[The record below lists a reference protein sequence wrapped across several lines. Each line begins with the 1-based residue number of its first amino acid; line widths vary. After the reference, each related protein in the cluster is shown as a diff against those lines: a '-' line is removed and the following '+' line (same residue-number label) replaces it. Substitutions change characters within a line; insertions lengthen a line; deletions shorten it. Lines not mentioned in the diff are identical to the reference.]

1 MKRDLRRF
9 ASMAAALA
17 LALGTAA
24 SPLGMASAQADG
36 GLTITGNV
44 VGSAGNLGNLRVSG
58 CTTDWNFCS
67 DTFLTDDGGN
77 FALTG
82 LQSGSYI
89 LDFET
94 GPSYQWGYYV
104 GPGLTQDFG
113 SATPVS
119 AGSALTDVQ
128 LQAALSISGQLT
140 GAAGDLASLQV
151 QACSEN
157 SGCVV
162 GTVDDSGNYSVTG
175 LAPATYALRIVAAV
189 GIGPMNTDPHSPYES
204 GYYDGS
210 GLSPKSAK
218 ALPIV
223 VTDQDVTLPVFNVPV
238 GAVLRGA
245 FTGTAGNI
253 GNMFVEVCALK
264 NSGCIDTVTAD
275 DGSFYV
281 SGLWPDDYRV
291 FVQDWTNTYARG
303 YYTPS
308 GLTQSDYTWTPVIVG
323 ARGVDLPT
331 LALVPASTIQGT
343 VTGDS
348 GNLGAISVLACPN
361 AILGNCYGAQTD
373 DSGSFTVTGLPSGSY
388 SLNFSDWTG
397 TYAPGYYSDSGV
409 TVPTADHATLVN
421 VPPSASGLT
430 VALTSGSTALAP
442 WSPTDVTA
450 TAGDGSATVSW
461 TPSYDEGSAITGF
474 DVIASDGSTCAST
487 TTSCTV
493 TGLVNGTAYTF
504 EVAATNAI
512 GTGGYSLPSQP
523 VAPIGPARN
532 GPAKLV
538 ISATTHTT
546 QAGANLLVTV
556 SALNKNGTI
565 NTGYSRT
572 VQFTSTDLRAAIPDQ
587 YTFTPA
593 DAGTHTFTVSLAM
606 VGSQSISV
614 SDRTLNSRK
623 LSISVKPGPEAS
635 LVVTGPETATAG
647 VAAHYKVM
655 AVDALGNIVTND
667 ASPLSITGTDP
678 AMSVSPAPVALV
690 GGKHAFSA
698 TFKTAGV
705 QSIQIADATNPSIVA
720 TIGGI
725 SVSPA
730 KAASISLTGLANP
743 ATAGVATTVTA
754 TVHDRFG
761 NVATGY
767 LGTVH
772 FISNDKA
779 AALPPDYTF
788 TASDAGVH
796 TFTVTLNTKG
806 NRWVTVRDASKHSV
820 GGKTQTTVVA
830 SNP

>member
-1 MKRDLRRF
+1 MKRDLRRIM
-9 ASMAAALA
+9 SMAAALV
-17 LALGTAA
+17 LAVGTAA
-24 SPLGMASAQADG
+24 SPLGLASAQAGG
-36 GLTITGNV
+36 GLTISGNV
-44 VGSAGNLGNLRVSG
+44 VGDAGNLGGTSISG
-58 CTTDWNFCS
+58 CTTDWTFCS
-67 DTFLTDDGGN
+67 DAFVTDDSGD
-77 FALTG
+77 FVMTG
-82 LQSGSYI
+82 LQSGAYI
-89 LDFET
+89 LQFQT
-94 GPSYQWGYYV
+94 GPAYQWGYYV
-104 GPGLTQDFG
+104 GPGLTQDVQA
-113 SATPVS
+113 ATPVA
-119 AGSALTDVQ
+119 AGSTLSDVQ
-128 LQAALSISGQLT
+128 LATAFSISGSLT
-140 GAAGDLASLQV
+140 GAAGALGTLHV
-151 QACSEN
+151 RACSTA
-157 SGCVV
+157 SGCID

-175 LAPATYALRIVAAV
+175 LSSGTYNLMIVATL
-189 GIGPMNTDPHSPYES
+189 GIGPMNIDPHSPYES
-204 GYYDGS
+204 GYYDGP

-218 ALPIV
+218 AVPIV
-223 VTDQDVTLPVFNVPV
+223 VDNQSVTVPVFNVPV

-245 FTGTAGNI
+245 FTGSAGNI
-253 GNMFVEVCALK
+253 GNMYVEVCSLK
-264 NSGCIDTVTAD
+264 YGGCIKTVTAD
-275 DGSFYV
+275 DGTFYV
-281 SGLWPDDYRV
+281 GGLWPDDYRV
-291 FVQDWTNTYARG
+291 FIQDWTNTYARG

-474 DVIASDGSTCAST
+474 DVIASDGSTCTST

-623 LSISVKPGPEAS
+623 LAIAVKPGPEAN

-647 VAAHYKVM
+647 VAAQYRVM
-655 AVDALGNIVTND
+655 AVDALGNIVTTD

-678 AMSVSPAPVALV
+678 AMSVSPAPLALV

-698 TFKTAGV
+698 TFKTAGI
-705 QSIQIADATNPSIVA
+705 QSFQVVDTANPAIFATF
-720 TIGGI
+720 GGI
-725 SVSPA
+725 AVSPA
-730 KAASISLTGLANP
+730 KAVSISLSGLANP
-743 ATAGVATTVTA
+743 ATPGVSTTVTA
-754 TVHDRFG
+754 TLHDRFG

-767 LGTVH
+767 VGTVH
-772 FISNDKA
+772 FTSNDKT
-779 AALPPDYTF
+779 ALLPSDYTF
-788 TASDAGVH
+788 TAADAGVH
-796 TFTVTLNTKG
+796 TFNVTLRKPG
-806 NRWVTVRDASKHSV
+806 NMWFTARDTSKHSI
-820 GGKTQTTVVA
+820 GGIARTLVVA
-830 SNP
+830 NP